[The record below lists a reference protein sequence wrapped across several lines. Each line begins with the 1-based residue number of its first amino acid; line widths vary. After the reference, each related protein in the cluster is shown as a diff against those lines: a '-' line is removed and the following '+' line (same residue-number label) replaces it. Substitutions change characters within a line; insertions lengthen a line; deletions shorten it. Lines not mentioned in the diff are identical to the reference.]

1 MNKPINKQFNKPINK
16 SINKP
21 YLTTGIVRAHAR
33 GAASHRQVRV
43 YAILLPR
50 LPRGEAGV
58 REVGHVLL
66 RYHRP
71 QTRRRRPY
79 RRVRVVRVVRVV
91 GVVREHF

>member
-1 MNKPINKQFNKPINK
+1 M
-16 SINKP
+16 
-21 YLTTGIVRAHAR
+21 TGIVRAHAG

-66 RYHRP
+66 RCRRP

-79 RRVRVVRVVRVV
+79 RRVRVIRVVRVVRVV
-91 GVVREHF
+91 QVVQVLEDMVTNGNKKNNHFTT